1 MIVLYRRRAA
11 QRSQAAREAPG
22 AVGCREMSDYPM
34 NIPYQQP
41 DQRAREQQTL
51 LAIVRSWHPSAVP
64 EYRGFRCAFCQSPIN
79 AAWHHW
85 LITEEYALPVH
96 LCDEQCEVRFQ
107 AGTLPIGQPKHATR
121 SNQSLDNAGLYPE
134 EAVRRFRE
142 IVHSWTADRE
152 PLLHTFTCDVC
163 GDELLMEP
171 GPDGRPQRQG
181 YHVWWQMEPEH
192 RKVELH
198 FHRACGQALGIASRE
213 EHPKGQSGQSS
224 LNGFRLFT
232 LPTGEQALIPEDV
245 ELQLP
250 ERSTLGPEL
259 LHFLLFI
266 PWSDHLLSRIAAPYR
281 DFFQVVLPYLH
292 TRTTD
297 VHIATCFPFVDEL
310 IQAAGAVV
318 DERVVHLAF
327 LLHDIGWSQL
337 SEAEIAASLGVT
349 GVTLNAQALGP
360 KEKHALVGK
369 DLAARLLASYP
380 FDPQLTATQH
390 DWICQAVLYHDK
402 PWELAKRGKLPLE
415 IKLVCDVDHL
425 WSFTHENFWQDT
437 VRKGVAPP
445 TYLTNLEQDVATYFV
460 TEQGKR
466 KARDLLE
473 NRREEVARWLLAK
486 AAQPTPPLSMT

>member
-1 MIVLYRRRAA
+1 
-11 QRSQAAREAPG
+11 
-22 AVGCREMSDYPM
+22 MST
-34 NIPYQQP
+34 NHQP
-41 DQRAREQQTL
+41 SGQRAGEQQML
-51 LAIVRSWHPSAVP
+51 LAIVHSWRPSAIP

-85 LITEEYALPVH
+85 LLSDDYALPVH
-96 LCDEQCEVRFQ
+96 LCDERCESRFQ
-107 AGTLPIGQPKHATR
+107 AGTLPIDPATHTAGPAQP
-121 SNQSLDNAGLYPE
+121 LDNAGLYSE
-134 EAVRRFRE
+134 EATRRFRE
-142 IVHSWTADRE
+142 IVQSWTAHTR
-152 PLLHTFTCDVC
+152 PALHTFTCDAC
-163 GDELLMEP
+163 GGELLMEP
-171 GPDGRPQRQG
+171 GPDGMLRRQG

-192 RKVELH
+192 KRVELH
-198 FHRACGQALGIASRE
+198 FHRACGQALGISSRE
-213 EHPKGQSGQSS
+213 ERAPGQKPPAPST
-224 LNGFRLFT
+224 GFRLFT
-232 LPTGEQALIPEDV
+232 LPTGERALIPEDV
-245 ELQLP
+245 PLQLP
-250 ERSTLGPEL
+250 EHSTLGPEL

-266 PWSDHLLSRIAAPYR
+266 PWSDSLLSRIDAPYR

-318 DERVVHLAF
+318 DERVIHLAF
-327 LLHDIGWSQL
+327 LLHDVGWSQL

-369 DLAARLLASYP
+369 DLAARLLAGYQ
-380 FDPQLTATQH
+380 FDPPLTKTQH

-402 PWELAKRGKLPLE
+402 PWELAKQGALPLE

-445 TYLTNLEQDVATYFV
+445 TYLSNLEQDLETYFV
-460 TEQGKR
+460 TEQGK
-466 KARDLLE
+466 ARA
-473 NRREEVARWLLAK
+473 RRLLAERRQEVWLWTTAQ
-486 AAQPTPPLSMT
+486 AALAPSSDASAR

>member
-1 MIVLYRRRAA
+1 
-11 QRSQAAREAPG
+11 
-22 AVGCREMSDYPM
+22 M
-34 NIPYQQP
+34 NISDQQS
-41 DQRAREQQTL
+41 DQRALEQQTL
-51 LAIVRSWHPSAVP
+51 LAIVYSWHPSAVP

-79 AAWHHW
+79 EAWHHW
-85 LITEEYALPVH
+85 LITDEYALPVH
-96 LCDEQCEVRFQ
+96 LCNEQCEARFQ
-107 AGTLPIGQPKHATR
+107 AGALPISQPKNTAGI
-121 SNQSLDNAGLYPE
+121 NQPLDNAGLYSE
-134 EAVRRFRE
+134 EATQRFRE
-142 IVHSWTADRE
+142 IIHSWKGDRA
-152 PLLHTFTCDVC
+152 PTLRTFTCDEC
-163 GDELLMEP
+163 GGELLMEP
-171 GPDGRPQRQG
+171 GLDGRPQRQG

-213 EHPKGQSGQSS
+213 ERAQGLSGQSPLS
-224 LNGFRLFT
+224 GFRLFT
-232 LPTGEQALIPEDV
+232 LPTGEQALIPEDL

-250 ERSTLGPEL
+250 ERSALGPAL

-266 PWSDHLLSRIAAPYR
+266 PWSDHLLSRIDAPYR

-310 IQAAGAVV
+310 IQATGAAV

-327 LLHDIGWSQL
+327 LLHDVGWSQM

-369 DLAARLLASYP
+369 DLAQRLLASYP
-380 FDPQLTATQH
+380 FEPQLTATQH

-402 PWELAKRGKLPLE
+402 PWELAKQGKLPLE

-460 TEQGKR
+460 TEQGKH
-466 KARDLLE
+466 KARALLE
-473 NRREEVARWLLAK
+473 QRREEVRRWITAK
-486 AAQPTPPLSMT
+486 ASLSTLPLNRT

>member
-1 MIVLYRRRAA
+1 
-11 QRSQAAREAPG
+11 
-22 AVGCREMSDYPM
+22 M
-34 NIPYQQP
+34 NISDQQP
-41 DQRAREQQTL
+41 DQRAREQQIL

-64 EYRGFRCAFCQSPIN
+64 EYRNFRCAFCQSPIN
-79 AAWHHW
+79 EAWHHW
-85 LITEEYALPVH
+85 LITDEYALPVH
-96 LCDEQCEVRFQ
+96 LCNEQCEARFQ
-107 AGTLPIGQPKHATR
+107 AGTLPISQPKHAVEMI
-121 SNQSLDNAGLYPE
+121 QPLDNADLYS
-134 EAVRRFRE
+134 EAATRRFRE
-142 IVHSWTADRE
+142 IVCSWVADRA
-152 PLLHTFTCDVC
+152 PAFHSFACDEC
-163 GDELLMEP
+163 GGELLLEP
-171 GPDGRPQRQG
+171 GPDGRSQRQG

-198 FHRACGQALGIASRE
+198 FHRTCGQALGIASRE
-213 EHPKGQSGQSS
+213 APAQGQSRPSP

-232 LPTGEQALIPEDV
+232 LPKDEQALIPEEL

-250 ERSTLGPEL
+250 EQSTLAPEL

-266 PWSDHLLSRIAAPYR
+266 PWSDHLLSRVDAPYR

-297 VHIATCFPFVDEL
+297 VHIATCFPFADEL
-310 IQAAGAVV
+310 IQAAGTAV

-327 LLHDIGWSQL
+327 LLHDVGWSQL

-369 DLAARLLASYP
+369 DLAQRLLASYP
-380 FDPQLTATQH
+380 FDPQLTTAQH

-402 PWELAKRGKLPLE
+402 PWELAKQGKLPLE

-445 TYLTNLEQDVATYFV
+445 TYLTNLERDVATYFV
-460 TEQGKR
+460 TEQGKH
-466 KARDLLE
+466 KARALLE
-473 NRREEVARWLLAK
+473 NRREEVERWNAAK
-486 AAQPTPPLSMT
+486 AAFPLLPLSRA